1 MGDQISPIFRETI
14 MTLMKRIALTT
25 TALGF
30 TAGAALADCPVTS
43 GNVAILANDFPA
55 LHAVV
60 DFAEAC
66 VSDGATFTKNH
77 STQHNEI
84 QVAALTANPAEY
96 TAKIVANS
104 SIVPLLNDGL
114 IRPLDDLV
122 AAHGQHLQPN
132 QLIRIDGQIMAV
144 AFMANAQHL
153 IVRQDILDE
162 VGAAAPTSYEEVLE
176 VAEAIRAAGIME
188 FPFAMLTKSD
198 WNLGEEFVNMYIGHG
213 GEFFTPGTAEV
224 SVNNEAGIATLNML
238 KSLMEYSNPDFLTYN
253 TGTVAPLWESGELAM
268 AVMWGSSVG
277 GLLDDE
283 GSTPEVVAATVP
295 VGAMTVA
302 GGSTPSS
309 SLWWDGFTIAQNIS
323 DEDAEATFIALV
335 NGISD
340 DMVAENNDKAVWL
353 MNSYQPGAAAEGVAL
368 VAAAGAEPYPMLP
381 YMGLLHSAFFE
392 ELPDFLQGN
401 ESAEQ
406 TLADI
411 EAAYT
416 TKATEQGFLQ

>member
-1 MGDQISPIFRETI
+1 
-14 MTLMKRIALTT
+14 MKILKQVATML
-25 TALGF
+25 TALGLS
-30 TAGAALADCPVTS
+30 AGAAVASCPVTK
-43 GNVAILANDFPA
+43 GNVSILANDFPA

-66 VSDGATFTKNH
+66 VGDGASFSKNH
-77 STQHNEI
+77 STKHNEI

-122 AAHGQHLQPN
+122 AKHGSQLKPS
-132 QLIRIDGQIMAV
+132 QLIRIDGKIMAI

-153 IVRQDILDE
+153 IVRQDILDK
-162 VGAAAPTSYEEVLE
+162 VGAKTPTSYEEVLD
-176 VAEAIRAAGIME
+176 VAEKIRAANIMQY
-188 FPFAMLTKSD
+188 PFAMLTKSD
-198 WNLGEEFVNMYIGHG
+198 WNLGEEVVNMYIGHG
-213 GEFFTPGTAEV
+213 GEFFKPGTAEV
-224 SVNNEAGIATLNML
+224 SVNNDKGVSTLNML
-238 KSLMEYSNPDFLTYN
+238 KSLMGYSNPDFLTYN
-253 TGTVAPLWESGELAM
+253 TGAVAPLWESGELAM

-277 GLLDDE
+277 GLIDDE
-283 GSTPEVVAATVP
+283 GSTPEIVAATKP
-295 VGAMTVA
+295 TAAMTVS
-302 GGSTPSS
+302 GGSTPAS
-309 SLWWDGFTIAQNIS
+309 SLWWDGFTIAKNIS

-340 DMVAENNDKAVWL
+340 EMVMTNNDKAVWL
-353 MNSYQPGAAAEGVAL
+353 MDSYKPGAAAEGVSK

-381 YMGLLHSAFFE
+381 YMGLLHSAFFQ

-411 EAAYT
+411 EATYT
-416 TKATEQGFLQ
+416 AAAKEQGFLK